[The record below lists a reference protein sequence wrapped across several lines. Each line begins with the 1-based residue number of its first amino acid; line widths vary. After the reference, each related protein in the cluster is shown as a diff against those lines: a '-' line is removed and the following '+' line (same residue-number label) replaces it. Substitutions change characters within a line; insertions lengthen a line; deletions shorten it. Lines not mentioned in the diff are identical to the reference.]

1 MSIRKVAKNEVVL
14 EEVQDQ
20 PWVGSKVAEVFP
32 STGNTRMSCGVHE
45 ILESETVIEE
55 APVDDVLF
63 ILEGEIEIESDED
76 HEEYTAGDFAYLH
89 AGARQRFLVRDR
101 VKLVYVTYPCNWR
114 EGHREPTLRG

>member
-20 PWVGSKVAEVFP
+20 AWAGSKLAEVFP
-32 STGNTRMSCGVHE
+32 STGNTIMSCGVHE
-45 ILESETVIEE
+45 ILESETVIEK

-63 ILEGEIEIESDED
+63 ILEGEIEIESDRD
-76 HEEYTAGDFAYLH
+76 HERYTAGDFAYLH

-101 VKLVYVTYPCNWR
+101 VKLIYVTYPCNWR
-114 EGHREPTLRG
+114 DGARE